1 MSIPL
6 IRSSADSHLIER
18 SFPRILVYT
27 VLTLGIYAFYWFYS
41 VNKQIK
47 LEYDEEYS
55 PFWRT
60 IGLLVPIYDILVLW
74 RVSDTVTRTV
84 IEDQNG
90 PVIFLLWIVFFP
102 AAIYLVQDGINDQ
115 LA

>member
-1 MSIPL
+1 MVVPL
-6 IRSSADSHLIER
+6 TLSSDDSHLIER

-27 VLTLGIYAFYWFYS
+27 ILTLGIYGFYWFYS
-41 VNKQIK
+41 MNKQIK
-47 LEYDEEYS
+47 LEYDESYN

-60 IGLLVPIYDILVLW
+60 IGLLIPIYDILVLW
-74 RVSDTVTRTV
+74 RVSNTVTDTV

-102 AAIYLVQDGINDQ
+102 AAIYLVQDGINKQ